1 MLRQIALA
9 VVFCASFV
17 MPAAAQDEE
26 MEIVVTGSRLESW
39 DRFPAPHAYI
49 TRRADFAVIEVFIR
63 NDTRE
68 QNAREAEI
76 LDALRR
82 METAAQRANKTLALV
97 DDEIDIVRRFS
108 LEGAR
113 QLMRPGGRADTSSL
127 TVRLRT
133 AVTTDD
139 TLESSHARA
148 ARFVENLPKP
158 GRVEMSLG
166 ETDLTMVNL
175 ERYRADM
182 LREILAEASQVSQ
195 MSGGVLHVEVG
206 GLENQVAFK
215 RASDLELILF
225 LPYQLSVALSAPSP

>member
-1 MLRQIALA
+1 MLRQIALSA
-9 VVFCASFV
+9 LISLSFIP
-17 MPAAAQDEE
+17 PALAQDED

-39 DRFPAPHAYI
+39 HRFPAPHAYI

-82 METAAQRANKTLALV
+82 METAAQRANMTLALV

-108 LEGAR
+108 LDGAR

-133 AVTTDD
+133 AVTADD
-139 TLESSHARA
+139 TLESIHARA

-175 ERYRADM
+175 ERYRTDM
-182 LREILAEASQVSQ
+182 LREILTEARQVSQ
-195 MSGGVLHVEVG
+195 MSGGVQHVEVG

-215 RASDLELILF
+215 RSSDLELTLF
-225 LPYQLSVALSAPSP
+225 LPYTLSVALSSPAP